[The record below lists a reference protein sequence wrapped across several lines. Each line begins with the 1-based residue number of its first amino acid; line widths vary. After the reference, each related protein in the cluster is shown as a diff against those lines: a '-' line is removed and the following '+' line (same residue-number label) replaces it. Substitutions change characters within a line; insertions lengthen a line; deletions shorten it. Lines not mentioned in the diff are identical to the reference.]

1 MATANDYITTPLL
14 GVNLQQTYHLSTTT
28 VPYTADYPPF
38 LAGTTVNGT
47 DESAWIFVLAS
58 GAIAVGDVV
67 SITNA
72 GVASGITTTNAAFG
86 NQVGVSQVAIADTDY
101 GWVQRAGSCTS
112 INVAGLCAPNVQL
125 AATATAGALDDAVT
139 TGLKNIT
146 GIIVTATNTLT
157 TTVAAKAGTL
167 NYPVVGTT
175 N

>member
-1 MATANDYITTPLL
+1 MAVANDYATTPLL
-14 GVNLQQTYHLSTTT
+14 GINLQQTYAIGTTAY
-28 VPYTADYPPF
+28 PYTIDVPPF

-47 DESAWIFVLAS
+47 DETAWIFVLAS
-58 GAIAVGDVV
+58 GAIAVGDVL

-86 NQVGVSQVAIADTDY
+86 NQVGVAQVAIADTNY

-112 INVAGLCAPNVQL
+112 INVAAACQPNVQL
-125 AATATAGALDDAVT
+125 AATATAGTIDDAVT

-146 GIIVTATNTLT
+146 GIIVLSTNTNT
-157 TTVAAKAGTL
+157 STVAAKAGTL

>member
-1 MATANDYITTPLL
+1 MTVYSTTPIC
-14 GVNLQQTYHLSTTT
+14 GVNLQSVFTPGTTAY
-28 VPYTADYPPF
+28 PYTPDYPPF
-38 LAGTTVNGT
+38 AAGSIVRGT
-47 DESAWIFVLAS
+47 DESEFMYVLAS
-58 GAIAVGDVV
+58 AAIAVGDVV
-67 SITNA
+67 QITSSTSA
-72 GVASGITTTNAAFG
+72 ATGVTTTNGAFG
-86 NQVGVSQVAIADTDY
+86 DLVGVAIVAIASGSY
-101 GWVQRAGSCTS
+101 GWVQRAGYSTG

-157 TTVAAKAGTL
+157 TTVAAKAGVL